1 MGAHRK
7 RNITFFWKYVKKQKL
22 AVSLLLLISA
32 VNIGLLLINPQISRY
47 FIDEATKGNGGKNL
61 IVATLLFIL
70 CAFLAQLLSLVIV
83 YIGEKVAWK
92 ATNDIRT
99 DLITHCINLDMSFHK
114 ENKPGELLERVD
126 GDVSKLFD
134 LFSKIFLNVLNNFI
148 LLLGTL
154 IILFYENV
162 LIGIS
167 LTIFA
172 IFAIVLLWKVK
183 SKTENHWVK
192 SSEVNAELSGFI
204 GENIS
209 STEDIASSG
218 AREYVMDNFY
228 KLNRRIFPVF
238 RKARLTWATMWSV
251 TITIFAVG
259 TIIAFSVST
268 YLWTKGVITI
278 GTAYLIFNYTQIL
291 RRPIEQIRVNIQ
303 ELQVAGASF
312 VRVNDLFMTKSSLK
326 YGEETFDSSKPL
338 HIKFNNVDFQYKE
351 GIDVL
356 KDVSIQVD
364 GGRTL
369 GVLGH
374 TGSGKTSLARLIVRM
389 YDIKSGEI
397 LLNNKNITLIRE
409 EEIVKNIAYITQD
422 VQILT
427 ATVRDNI
434 TLFKKAIKDEDIIKT
449 IYELGFQDWYESL
462 PNGLDTYLEL
472 GSKSLSS
479 GEAQLLSFIRVFH
492 KNPTL
497 IIFDEATSRMD
508 SATEQLID
516 SALDKLVKNR
526 TCIIIAHRLS
536 TLNRAQDILLLE
548 NGKVVEFG
556 ERKTLLE
563 DESTKYHQLLQRGV
577 EEVLV

>member
-1 MGAHRK
+1 MNTHK
-7 RNITFFWKYVKKQKL
+7 KINMTFFWKYVSKQKL
-22 AVSLLLLISA
+22 TVSFLLLISA

-47 FIDEATKGNGGKNL
+47 FIDEAAKGSEAKNL
-61 IVATLLFIL
+61 TFVALLFIL
-70 CAFLAQLLSLVIV
+70 FAFLAQGLSLLIT

-114 ENKPGELLERVD
+114 ENKPGALLERVD

-167 LTIFA
+167 LT

-326 YGEETFDSSKPL
+326 YGEETLDSSKPL

-409 EEIVKNIAYITQD
+409 EEIAKNIAYITQD

-434 TLFKKAIKDEDIIKT
+434 TLFNKDIKDEDIIKI

-462 PNGLDTYLEL
+462 SNGLDTYLEL

-492 KNPTL
+492 KKPTL
-497 IIFDEATSRMD
+497 IIFDEATSRVD

-516 SALDKLVKNR
+516 SALDKLLKNR

>member
-1 MGAHRK
+1 M
-7 RNITFFWKYVKKQKL
+7 IT
-22 AVSLLLLISA
+22 
-32 VNIGLLLINPQISRY
+32 
-47 FIDEATKGNGGKNL
+47 
-61 IVATLLFIL
+61 
-70 CAFLAQLLSLVIV
+70 

-114 ENKPGELLERVD
+114 ENKPGALLERVD

-167 LTIFA
+167 LT

-291 RRPIEQIRVNIQ
+291 RRPIE
-303 ELQVAGASF
+303 
-312 VRVNDLFMTKSSLK
+312 
-326 YGEETFDSSKPL
+326 
-338 HIKFNNVDFQYKE
+338 
-351 GIDVL
+351 
-356 KDVSIQVD
+356 
-364 GGRTL
+364 
-369 GVLGH
+369 
-374 TGSGKTSLARLIVRM
+374 
-389 YDIKSGEI
+389 
-397 LLNNKNITLIRE
+397 
-409 EEIVKNIAYITQD
+409 
-422 VQILT
+422 
-427 ATVRDNI
+427 
-434 TLFKKAIKDEDIIKT
+434 
-449 IYELGFQDWYESL
+449 
-462 PNGLDTYLEL
+462 
-472 GSKSLSS
+472 
-479 GEAQLLSFIRVFH
+479 
-492 KNPTL
+492 
-497 IIFDEATSRMD
+497 
-508 SATEQLID
+508 
-516 SALDKLVKNR
+516 
-526 TCIIIAHRLS
+526 
-536 TLNRAQDILLLE
+536 
-548 NGKVVEFG
+548 
-556 ERKTLLE
+556 
-563 DESTKYHQLLQRGV
+563 
-577 EEVLV
+577 